1 MRDDNYHLALS
12 ARGVSLFFRCS
23 ALLSRCYR
31 PRFSRRR
38 AVHIRVLAERAS
50 ENAGYQRRAC
60 CSGPRHFGQRAADVR
75 GVAAAVCCKSAAH
88 AAKKAATGRRAIGP
102 GAVSLWLQIRC
113 KCSQTAPA
121 TVQLRDGNTPNS
133 AMHCVKGKPVALK
146 IGFAVGSA
154 KLVVPLPP

>member
-1 MRDDNYHLALS
+1 MMEWTRYAISGALA
-12 ARGVSLFFRCS
+12 
-23 ALLSRCYR
+23 
-31 PRFSRRR
+31 
-38 AVHIRVLAERAS
+38 
-50 ENAGYQRRAC
+50 
-60 CSGPRHFGQRAADVR
+60 CSGPRLFGQRAADFR
-75 GVAAAVCCKSAAH
+75 GVADAVCCKSAAN
-88 AAKKAATGRRAIGP
+88 AAKSAATGRRAIGP

>member
-1 MRDDNYHLALS
+1 
-12 ARGVSLFFRCS
+12 
-23 ALLSRCYR
+23 
-31 PRFSRRR
+31 
-38 AVHIRVLAERAS
+38 VLAERAS
-50 ENAGYQRRAC
+50 KNAGYQRRVC
-60 CSGPRHFGQRAADVR
+60 CSGPQHFGQRAADVR

-88 AAKKAATGRRAIGP
+88 AAKKAATGTGRRAIGP

-146 IGFAVGSA
+146 IGFEVGSA

>member
-1 MRDDNYHLALS
+1 MRVISGALAAPGPGIS
-12 ARGVSLFFRCS
+12 AKEPRMS
-23 ALLSRCYR
+23 AGLP
-31 PRFSRRR
+31 PRF
-38 AVHIRVLAERAS
+38 
-50 ENAGYQRRAC
+50 
-60 CSGPRHFGQRAADVR
+60 AANR
-75 GVAAAVCCKSAAH
+75 LHMQQKWPS
-88 AAKKAATGRRAIGP
+88 GRRAIGP

-154 KLVVPLPP
+154 KVVVPLPL